1 MEPMNHNEGVC
12 PTKMPLRKKKK
23 FVLGHKV
30 TKVAQQV
37 IKASFKATHPITS
50 QQDKL
55 VAWKPEDEY
64 QVKANFKSKGLKH
77 LSQMLLESHRFGK
90 PPHIVK
96 VFKETHTR
104 KKDNTWVDKR
114 SEQKPMPWGRLYGVG
129 NMSSHY
135 RLSVETVTQVKRA
148 SCRSSKT
155 IAPK

>member
-1 MEPMNHNEGVC
+1 MEPMNHNEGVR

-30 TKVAQQV
+30 TKVAQQ
-37 IKASFKATHPITS
+37 
-50 QQDKL
+50 KL

-114 SEQKPMPWGRLYGVG
+114 SEQKPIT
-129 NMSSHY
+129 SSFSS
-135 RLSVETVTQVKRA
+135 RDKVATWNNFLSRVFLFHIKLAKLCTSLFSLTPL
-148 SCRSSKT
+148 S
-155 IAPK
+155 PK